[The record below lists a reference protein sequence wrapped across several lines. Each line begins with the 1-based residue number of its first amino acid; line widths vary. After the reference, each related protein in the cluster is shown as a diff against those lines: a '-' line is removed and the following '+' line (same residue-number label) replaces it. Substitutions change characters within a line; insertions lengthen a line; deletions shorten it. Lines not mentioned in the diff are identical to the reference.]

1 MLLYSALI
9 PSDTNATSSR
19 LSCQGL
25 ALSIIMGIQRSGQM
39 VPAASYDP
47 KNPLLREFGQLQVL
61 DDLIRLRAADI
72 VQHPILAYP
81 RLANHAACYDYY
93 SGQILNGLI
102 SQAVTKLMYFDFQ
115 TVGALR
121 PHVLTCSDIFSLA
134 KVNQIDCRPP
144 RLVRSRYGSD
154 ILCAE
159 PTRLHCHDALAETVG
174 QGVCVLVGGG
184 GV

>member
-1 MLLYSALI
+1 
-9 PSDTNATSSR
+9 
-19 LSCQGL
+19 
-25 ALSIIMGIQRSGQM
+25 MGIQRSGQM

-47 KNPLLREFGQLQVL
+47 KNPLVREFGQVQVL

-81 RLANHAACYDYY
+81 RSANHAAAYDYY
-93 SGQILNGLI
+93 SGQALNGLI
-102 SQAVTKLMYFDFQ
+102 NQAVAKLMDFGFQ
-115 TVGALR
+115 TVGTFR
-121 PHVLTCSDIFSLA
+121 PPVLTWSDNFSLA
-134 KVNQIDCRPP
+134 KANQIDCRPL

-159 PTRLHCHDALAETVG
+159 PTRLHCHDAFAETVG